1 MGTYQN
7 KSPHEEQHAVRAIR
21 ERTTKW
27 NRGG

>member
-1 MGTYQN
+1 MGYQN